1 MYFGVYTTTQ
11 TIPTTGGT
19 DVFTQLTSEVVANIA
34 PILVLLGLTVGLS
47 LAMRWFKKTAK
58 VKA

>member
-1 MYFGVYTTTQ
+1 MPYFAVGVQ
-11 TIPTTGGT
+11 VIPSTGGT
-19 DVFTQLTSEVVANIA
+19 DVFTGITDQITANIA

-58 VKA
+58 VQG

>member
-1 MYFGVYTTTQ
+1 MPYFAAATLPVTA
-11 TIPTTGGT
+11 GT
-19 DVFTQLTSEVVANIA
+19 DVFNGITSEVTANIA

-58 VKA
+58 VKT